1 MSLPRQNA
9 KPIEH
14 TTSRHLLDEC
24 IAQGI
29 ALSSEDKQC
38 VVIYLELRH
47 LHPGH
52 YRDHLLEL
60 MISRVRGLMRP
71 SDHLFQLDSHS
82 ILLLLNQLSGI
93 SHALLAAHR
102 AQSILADV
110 GEDEQKLYPQIGIAL
125 APAHGKDGD
134 ALIDAAKIAAHQF
147 AQDHIG
153 IYDPE
158 RDWLGQQIA
167 RLEEPLRA
175 ALHQNRFHLAFQPK
189 VTLATGQ
196 VDGIEVLLRWEDEIL
211 GTVTP
216 YEIISVADH
225 LGLMGKLTHW
235 VIQTGLRNFSQ
246 LRQAGYTG
254 SLSINL
260 APNNL
265 RDPHLSGFISNA
277 LAVWSIPAELVVF
290 EITESA
296 VIDEFELA
304 LKQLHQ
310 IKEMGCKLALDD
322 FGTGYSSLLY
332 LKRLPIDEL
341 KIDRSF
347 IVNLSNSPAD
357 RAIVQSVIE
366 LAHRLQL
373 WVTAEGVE
381 ESAVNVILNEFQCD
395 VIQGYFYSKPLLLDD
410 VLPFVQQ
417 RVNL

>member
-1 MSLPRQNA
+1 
-9 KPIEH
+9 
-14 TTSRHLLDEC
+14 
-24 IAQGI
+24 
-29 ALSSEDKQC
+29 
-38 VVIYLELRH
+38 
-47 LHPGH
+47 
-52 YRDHLLEL
+52 
-60 MISRVRGLMRP
+60 
-71 SDHLFQLDSHS
+71 
-82 ILLLLNQLSGI
+82 
-93 SHALLAAHR
+93 
-102 AQSILADV
+102 
-110 GEDEQKLYPQIGIAL
+110 
-125 APAHGKDGD
+125 
-134 ALIDAAKIAAHQF
+134 
-147 AQDHIG
+147 
-153 IYDPE
+153 
-158 RDWLGQQIA
+158 
-167 RLEEPLRA
+167 
-175 ALHQNRFHLAFQPK
+175 
-189 VTLATGQ
+189 
-196 VDGIEVLLRWEDEIL
+196 
-211 GTVTP
+211 
-216 YEIISVADH
+216 
-225 LGLMGKLTHW
+225 LMGKLTHW